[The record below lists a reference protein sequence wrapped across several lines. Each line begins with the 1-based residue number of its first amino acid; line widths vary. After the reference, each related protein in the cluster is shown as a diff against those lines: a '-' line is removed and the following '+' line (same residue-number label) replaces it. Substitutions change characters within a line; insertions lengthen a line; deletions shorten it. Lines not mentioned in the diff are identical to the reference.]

1 MTEMIMLTIG
11 LLGIFISTPILLV
24 LESLEHEAKQAQ
36 LKTEST
42 IKQLKKRIKELEA
55 LTESLWEK

>member
-42 IKQLKKRIKELEA
+42 ISKQHNQHA
-55 LTESLWEK
+55 

>member
-11 LLGIFISTPILLV
+11 ILGVFISTPIFLI

-42 IKQLKKRIKELEA
+42 ISKQHNQLA
-55 LTESLWEK
+55 